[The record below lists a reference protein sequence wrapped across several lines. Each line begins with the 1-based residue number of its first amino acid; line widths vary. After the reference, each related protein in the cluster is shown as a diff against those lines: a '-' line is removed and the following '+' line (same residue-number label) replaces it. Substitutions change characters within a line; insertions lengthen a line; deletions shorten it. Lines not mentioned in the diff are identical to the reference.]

1 MCVGFINVKRHK
13 ALDTTKA
20 LIFANGDIDDGAM
33 VRRALAAAGAALM
46 IAADGGARIA
56 LEYGVQPQVVI
67 GDMDSV
73 EPQMLAA
80 LESGGSTIIRYP
92 EAKNETDLEL
102 ALIYAVE
109 QGATWVRV
117 IGAQGGRLDQTLSNV
132 YLLALEALHGCD
144 ARLVA
149 GDAETLLLI
158 GGEVEIIGAAGDTVS
173 LVPASG
179 SAHGVSTEG
188 LRYPLRDES
197 LLFGPARG
205 VSNVMEGERAVVR
218 VRDGALIVVHTVG
231 RA

>member
-33 VRRALAAAGAALM
+33 VRRALAAAGDALM
-46 IAADGGARIA
+46 IAADGGARVAAHYNIT
-56 LEYGVQPQVVI
+56 PQVLI

-73 EPQMLAA
+73 DAQTLAVLDA
-80 LESGGSTIIRYP
+80 DGADIRRYP

-102 ALIYAVE
+102 ALLYAVE
-109 QGATWVRV
+109 RGARWLRV

-132 YLLALEALHGCD
+132 YLLALDALRSCD

-158 GGEVEIIGAAGDTVS
+158 NGDIEIVGAAGDTVS

-188 LRYPLRDES
+188 LRYPLRPQS
-197 LLFGPARG
+197 RY
-205 VSNVMEGERAVVR
+205 RR
-218 VRDGALIVVHTVG
+218 
-231 RA
+231 

>member
-1 MCVGFINVKRHK
+1 M
-13 ALDTTKA
+13 DTTKA

-33 VRRALAAAGAALM
+33 VQRALAAAGDGLM
-46 IAADGGARIA
+46 IAADGGARVA
-56 LEYGVQPQVVI
+56 AHYGITPQVLI

-73 EPQMLAA
+73 DAHTLAA
-80 LESGGSTIIRYP
+80 LAAGGAEVLGYP

-102 ALIYAVE
+102 ALVYAVE
-109 QGATWVRV
+109 RGARWLRV

-132 YLLALEALHGCD
+132 YLLALDALRGCD
-144 ARLVA
+144 TRLVA

-158 GGEVEIIGAAGDTVS
+158 NGEIEIVGAAGDTVS
-173 LVPASG
+173 LVPAGG

-205 VSNVMEGERAVVR
+205 VSNVMDGERAIVR